1 MYIRLTGV
9 CSKDGERSTRAWT
22 AATMYKH
29 ASDWQVNLEIPDYR
43 DVVLPASRKQPMVQ
57 RSF

>member
-1 MYIRLTGV
+1 
-9 CSKDGERSTRAWT
+9 
-22 AATMYKH
+22 MYKH